1 MFDKINNIIS
11 NSEKIVLSTHEK
23 PDADGIGSAIGFYYY
38 LKSINKEVRLIQPS
52 EFPKEC
58 KIIDPDN
65 IVESYSKRNREF
77 IKSSDLLILFDVG
90 HYVKDQKIYQK
101 LLLKMALI

>member
-38 LKSINKEVRLIQPS
+38 LKSINKQVRLIQPS
-52 EFPKEC
+52 EF
-58 KIIDPDN
+58 
-65 IVESYSKRNREF
+65 
-77 IKSSDLLILFDVG
+77 
-90 HYVKDQKIYQK
+90 
-101 LLLKMALI
+101 LKNARL